1 MQYLVS
7 NAHEIHVDSILHKA
21 CHHVL
26 SIVANS
32 EEEGINLC
40 WPSFGQSLM
49 SWVCPSVFKIKSDE
63 KKKGRGGRVKER
75 MGKRERESVPEKWIS
90 MYILRPALCI
100 LDASLMLYCRP

>member
-1 MQYLVS
+1 MKWNERTEKERVRVRVRVRVMQYLVS

-49 SWVCPSVFKIKSDE
+49 SWVCPSVFKIKS
-63 KKKGRGGRVKER
+63 
-75 MGKRERESVPEKWIS
+75 EREEGDEEGEEEEEGVYLKSGYQCIS
-90 MYILRPALCI
+90 
-100 LDASLMLYCRP
+100 